1 MSKRLKKHCDQRK
14 TDINSFKSQTM
25 LIPNDCIEYNK
36 STHVREI
43 VVLIERLQRHP
54 GYPATKTEATKIR
67 NFLAFVFCSSN
78 ALRASNLINK
88 TLHDF
93 NSAKRL
99 PEEYPPG
106 WQIMANNY
114 KTSFLYGTKTINLS
128 MEVYSQAI
136 IFRDYFRPIILND
149 EELPDEER
157 YLFPTW
163 KAINENPNQQLTA
176 SAIANIL
183 TQTFKDAKVYNV
195 GFCDIGSRK
204 IYKT

>member
-1 MSKRLKKHCDQRK
+1 M
-14 TDINSFKSQTM
+14 
-25 LIPNDCIEYNK
+25 
-36 STHVREI
+36 
-43 VVLIERLQRHP
+43 
-54 GYPATKTEATKIR
+54 
-67 NFLAFVFCSSN
+67 
-78 ALRASNLINK
+78 

-99 PEEYPPG
+99 PEEYSPG
-106 WQIMANNY
+106 WQIMSNNY

-128 MEVYSQAI
+128 TEVYSQAI

-157 YLFPTW
+157 YLFPSW
-163 KAINENPNQQLTA
+163 KATNENPNHQLTA

-195 GFCDIGSRK
+195 GFCDRFTEDLQNMIIKTSVEHSLISCKLSLLLFNLSKNWYCENHTSR
-204 IYKT
+204 IINFV

>member
-1 MSKRLKKHCDQRK
+1 MIALN
-14 TDINSFKSQTM
+14 IISQ
-25 LIPNDCIEYNK
+25 
-36 STHVREI
+36 HVREI

-195 GFCDIGSRK
+195 GFCDIGSGK

>member
-1 MSKRLKKHCDQRK
+1 MFGSL
-14 TDINSFKSQTM
+14 
-25 LIPNDCIEYNK
+25 
-36 STHVREI
+36 
-43 VVLIERLQRHP
+43 
-54 GYPATKTEATKIR
+54 
-67 NFLAFVFCSSN
+67 N
-78 ALRASNLINK
+78 AHRASNLINI

-106 WQIMANNY
+106 WQIMSNNY

-136 IFRDYFRPIILND
+136 IFRDYFRAIILND

-157 YLFPTW
+157 YLKIST
-163 KAINENPNQQLTA
+163 NENPNHQLTA
-176 SAIANIL
+176 STIANIL

-195 GFCDIGSRK
+195 GFCDIGSGK